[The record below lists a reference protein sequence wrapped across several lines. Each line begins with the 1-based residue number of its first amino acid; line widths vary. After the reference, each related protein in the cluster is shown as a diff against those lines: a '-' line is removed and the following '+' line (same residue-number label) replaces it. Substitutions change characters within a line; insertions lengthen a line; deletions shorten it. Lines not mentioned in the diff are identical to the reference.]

1 MPRQTALINGRFR
14 EQHDAAKFD
23 ALNNVGYW
31 ADTASAIR
39 EHRAY
44 KAFIEDSGPPEVQ
57 PCWRRSR
64 YLPLKVTGFW
74 SGQTM
79 RFMHMAS

>member
-1 MPRQTALINGRFR
+1 LPRQTTRINGRFR
-14 EQHDAAKFD
+14 EHRNTTTLD
-23 ALNNVGYW
+23 ALKIVGHRT
-31 ADTASAIR
+31 DTASAVR
-39 EHRAY
+39 EHRAH

-64 YLPLKVTGFW
+64 YLPLKVTGFC
-74 SGQTM
+74 SGQAM